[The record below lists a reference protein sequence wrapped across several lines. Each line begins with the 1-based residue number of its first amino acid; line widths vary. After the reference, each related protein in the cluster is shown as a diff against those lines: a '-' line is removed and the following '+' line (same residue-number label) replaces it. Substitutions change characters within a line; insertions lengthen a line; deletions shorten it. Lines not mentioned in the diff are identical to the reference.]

1 MKAHCPKCKGSWRG
15 DEAAIHTGRWQG
27 LPGQGYICEA
37 VRVELNGAPETP
49 DSHILTPTRP
59 VSVICQLNGAVV
71 DKAIVPVAQF
81 KS

>member
-1 MKAHCPKCKGSWRG
+1 VKAHCPKCKGSWRG

-37 VRVELNGAPETP
+37 GRVELNGAPETP
-49 DSHILTPTRP
+49 DSHILTPTWP
-59 VSVICQLNGAVV
+59 VSVICQLNGEVV
-71 DKAIVPVAQF
+71 EKERVHEEEF